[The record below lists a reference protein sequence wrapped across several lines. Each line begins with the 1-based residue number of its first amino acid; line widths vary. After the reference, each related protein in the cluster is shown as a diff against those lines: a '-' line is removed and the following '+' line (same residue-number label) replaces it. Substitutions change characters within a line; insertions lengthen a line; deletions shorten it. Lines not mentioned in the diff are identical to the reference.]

1 MAVRMLLAVAVTAL
15 CSLACAQE
23 MVWEGFEG
31 KNSWV
36 MVEWRNS
43 VRGKMEISLEQSTE
57 GTRSLKVV
65 MNREQKTY
73 RDKIGISREGY
84 LNLARADKVMMDVYC
99 GSDDGL
105 AVSIAFDMGD
115 KGDYFESV
123 KRPLKRG
130 WNKDISFDLS
140 AEDFKCEASD
150 WKYDKAMPD
159 RSNITKMHIVI
170 YRPSNIISGETL
182 YIDNIRI
189 GQKKPV

>member
-57 GTRSLKVV
+57 GTR
-65 MNREQKTY
+65 
-73 RDKIGISREGY
+73 
-84 LNLARADKVMMDVYC
+84 MMDVYC
-99 GSDDGL
+99 GSDAGL
-105 AVSIAFDMGD
+105 AVSIAFDMGA
-115 KGDYFESV
+115 KGAYFESV

>member
-105 AVSIAFDMGD
+105 AVSIAFDIGD

-123 KRPLKRG
+123 KRPLRRG

-150 WKYDKAMPD
+150 WKYDKSMPD

-170 YRPSNIISGETL
+170 IQALQYISREETL
-182 YIDNIRI
+182 YIDEI
-189 GQKKPV
+189 